1 MPRDVAAEVA
11 NLPNVTLIDM
21 ARVATATMDEPSAA
35 DRQAAES
42 IVAAEVDA
50 FLAWLRGAEVAP
62 TVAALRAR
70 ADSVVESEL
79 SRLVQRRPDLTHEQ
93 RADVAHAIHRVVQ
106 RLLHSPTVRVRQL
119 ATAAGGDQ
127 YAALL
132 RELFD
137 LAVPD
142 AEDDI
147 RRAVAVRPTPDIFG
161 TRREDGL

>member
-1 MPRDVAAEVA
+1 VV
-11 NLPNVTLIDM
+11 LIDL
-21 ARVATATMDEPSAA
+21 ARLAAASLDEPSSADREAA
-35 DRQAAES
+35 DA
-42 IVAAEVDA
+42 IVASEVEA
-50 FLAWLRGAEVAP
+50 FLSWLRGSDVAP

-70 ADSVVESEL
+70 ADEVVESEL
-79 SRLVQRRPDLTHEQ
+79 SRLSQRRPDLTPDQ

-119 ATAAGGDQ
+119 AGKPGGDQ

-142 AEDDI
+142 RADNLT
-147 RRAVAVRPTPDIFG
+147 RAVDVESD
-161 TRREDGL
+161 RETS